1 MFKMSK
7 APKEWTKE
15 CTDAVRE
22 YDKLEK
28 SGKPLNVYDYL
39 KWLNES
45 DPTVM
50 DYLPKRSE

>member
-1 MFKMSK
+1 MTTM
-7 APKEWTKE
+7 EWTQD
-15 CTDAVRE
+15 CTDAVKE
-22 YDKLEK
+22 YNQQLKEAGDT
-28 SGKPLNVYDYL
+28 SKPLNVFEYL